1 MSQIA
6 INSPVKKR
14 KGLFARAWNSLN
26 SKVAKSLYKNV
37 ATPLLLWM
45 AARGFAQAADL
56 AAAGAEDA
64 GDTLDRKSV
73 V

>member
-45 AARGFAQAADL
+45 AARGFAQAAD
-56 AAAGAEDA
+56 
-64 GDTLDRKSV
+64 
-73 V
+73 